1 MSGHNVAYPSPS
13 STSREADEQQNHG
26 RPGTEQADIL
36 SYFKG

>member
-13 STSREADEQQNHG
+13 STGREADEQQNHG